1 MKLAQKL
8 AGFGL
13 AATVVFAHP
22 AASTASSILI
32 DQGDTTFDPGTH
44 LQWLD
49 LTKTQGLGAN
59 DVLGNVGVNYAAEGW
74 RYATGEQV
82 AQLWSDAGFTYG
94 SYGGSGEPPVPP
106 EIGAFQN
113 LIGVTQQHLGGN
125 YYSGGLFLYSVTETR
140 SGVIDDYGVADIQR
154 SSADDGAP
162 LARAEILPLGL
173 PAEETASSIWGS
185 YLVRTEAVAVAPLPA
200 SLPMFAAAIGL
211 LGLACWR
218 RRSGREA

>member
-1 MKLAQKL
+1 MKRAYLL
-8 AGFGL
+8 AGIGL
-13 AATVVFAHP
+13 VAAVLVTHPTVSP
-22 AASTASSILI
+22 ASSILL
-32 DQGDTTFDPGTH
+32 DEGDTTLDPGTH

-59 DVLGNVGVNYAAEGW
+59 DVLDNVGVNYAAEGW

-106 EIGAFQN
+106 EIGAFQD

-154 SSADDGAP
+154 SSADDGAA

-185 YLVRTEAVAVAPLPA
+185 YLVRTAPVAVAPLPA
-200 SLPMFAAAIGL
+200 SLPMFAAAIAL
-211 LGLACWR
+211 LGCAGWR
-218 RRSGREA
+218 RRSQHRV